1 MNYGQGV
8 RSKMNYG
15 KLREKILDSINVVL
29 NDELEH
35 LKELEEKG
43 KISLEQYE
51 DVCLNRKSEYQE
63 WRDDLFLV
71 QDSELCDHFR
81 YILERADKITSSPIN
96 CLA

>member
-1 MNYGQGV
+1 
-8 RSKMNYG
+8 MNYG

-51 DVCLNRKSEYQE
+51 DLCLNRKSEYQE
-63 WRDDLFLV
+63 WRDDLLLV
-71 QDSELCDHFR
+71 QDSELSEHFK